1 MCLFVCWS
9 EWILKEERRH
19 RKKFWLFSS
28 LALPWVSS
36 RSSKVS
42 TRCVTWS
49 CREVKTMNY
58 CQALSNMSGRPGL
71 LDRPQ
76 SLFYFVPQEFHRQ
89 AFAKYIF
96 NTISTF
102 SLELAK
108 QVTTK
113 AYQNVKII
121 NKTDLFNILPI
132 SDMWIHLNI
141 FSFLGAWWHSGGWK
155 LPDQAGWTGSTTN
168 CQTEIRYM
176 CVLFMSVQ
184 IISLR

>member
-1 MCLFVCWS
+1 
-9 EWILKEERRH
+9 
-19 RKKFWLFSS
+19 
-28 LALPWVSS
+28 
-36 RSSKVS
+36 
-42 TRCVTWS
+42 
-49 CREVKTMNY
+49 
-58 CQALSNMSGRPGL
+58 MSGGPGL

-132 SDMWIHLNI
+132 SDMWIHLKI

-168 CQTEIRYM
+168 CQTEIRYV
-176 CVLFMSVQ
+176 CVLFMSVK
-184 IISLR
+184 IISHSSKVGLMANNKIDTGVDKIGLAEGEVNFLKMII